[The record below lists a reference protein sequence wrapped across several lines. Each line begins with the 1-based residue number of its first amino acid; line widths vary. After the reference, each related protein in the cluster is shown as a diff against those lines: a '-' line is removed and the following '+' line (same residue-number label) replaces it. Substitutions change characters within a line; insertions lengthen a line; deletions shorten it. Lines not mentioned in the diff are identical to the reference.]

1 MEHKELITI
10 INEEKVEMLKNVF
23 MADIFLKAEISLSF
37 GIYIL

>member
-23 MADIFLKAEISLSF
+23 MADFFLKAEISLSF